1 MSLAYFE
8 QREKSLLG
16 DRYETLYTPCRQRAE
31 RGITVNA
38 LRASVQEV
46 ARRMGALCEPSP
58 FCPQGLVLLGEQVK
72 PGRHPYYHAGVYY
85 SQEPS
90 ASSASSA
97 LACALMTPPPT

>member
-38 LRASVQEV
+38 LRAPVQEV
-46 ARRMGALCEPSP
+46 AGRMGALCEPSP
-58 FCPQGLVLLGEQVK
+58 FCPQGQQVDPVGFPEDVRLLVRQ
-72 PGRHPYYHAGVYY
+72 
-85 SQEPS
+85 
-90 ASSASSA
+90 
-97 LACALMTPPPT
+97 